1 MRWRPCRRRSP
12 SFRPRLPS
20 GSGISTIPIC
30 TRRIARNSTRPPQ
43 HSQARRRNCRKPK
56 KDGSTS
62 KCCANKSNRLNP
74 TGLTQMTSPLAAKI
88 ARDYGTPAVVI
99 DMDLVERNIARI
111 QAACNE
117 AGVANRPHIKTHK
130 SPLLAKLQIAAGA
143 KGITCQ
149 KLGEAEVMADAGI
162 DDILISYNLIGEEK
176 MARLGA
182 LQAKAGMT
190 VAADNSVVVAGLPQ
204 AAAASGRPLSVV
216 VECDTGRKRAG
227 VATPAEAIALA
238 REIAAS
244 KGLTFAG
251 FMLYPTE
258 TGWTEAQKF
267 YDEALA
273 GVRAHG
279 LDAAMVST
287 GGTPNLKNVG
297 KLKGATEHRPR
308 TYIYNDRM
316 QVAAGVASWDDC
328 ALHIYSTVVSRAGPD
343 RGILDAGSKTLTSD
357 TGGGLEGHGLI
368 LEHPEARIAR
378 FAEEHGF
385 LDLARSNTRPN
396 VGDVVRIVPNH
407 VCVVVNMMDEVVMVR
422 GDEIIGTLPVAAR
435 GKLR

>member
-1 MRWRPCRRRSP
+1 
-12 SFRPRLPS
+12 
-20 GSGISTIPIC
+20 
-30 TRRIARNSTRPPQ
+30 
-43 HSQARRRNCRKPK
+43 
-56 KDGSTS
+56 
-62 KCCANKSNRLNP
+62 
-74 TGLTQMTSPLAAKI
+74 MTTALAAKI

-99 DMDLVERNIARI
+99 DMDRVERNIARI
-111 QAACNE
+111 QAACDA

-143 KGITCQ
+143 RGITCQ
-149 KLGEAEVMADAGI
+149 KLGEAEVMAEAGI

-182 LQAKAGMT
+182 LQAKAALT
-190 VAADNSVVVAGLPQ
+190 VAADNPTVIAGLPR
-204 AAAASGRPLSVV
+204 AAAISGRPLSVV

-227 VATPAEAIALA
+227 VETPAEAIAL
-238 REIAAS
+238 
-244 KGLTFAG
+244 AG

-258 TGWTEAQKF
+258 TGWAEAQRF

-273 GVRAHG
+273 GVREAG
-279 LDAAMVST
+279 LEPSMVST
-287 GGTPNLKNVG
+287 GGTPNLKNLG
-297 KLKGATEHRPR
+297 QLRGATEHRFG

-316 QVAAGVASWDDC
+316 QVAAGVAHWDDC
-328 ALHIYSTVVSRAGPD
+328 ALNVYATVVSRAGPD

-357 TGGGLEGHGLI
+357 TGGGLDGHGLI
-368 LEHPEARIAR
+368 LEHPEAKIAR

-385 LDLARSNTRPN
+385 LDLTRSNTRPS

-407 VCVVVNMMDEVVMVR
+407 VCVVVNMVDEVVMVR

-435 GKLR
+435 GKLK

>member
-1 MRWRPCRRRSP
+1 
-12 SFRPRLPS
+12 
-20 GSGISTIPIC
+20 
-30 TRRIARNSTRPPQ
+30 
-43 HSQARRRNCRKPK
+43 
-56 KDGSTS
+56 
-62 KCCANKSNRLNP
+62 
-74 TGLTQMTSPLAAKI
+74 MTTPLAAKI
-88 ARDYGTPAVVI
+88 AREYGTPCAVI
-99 DMDLVERNIARI
+99 DMDRVERNIARI
-111 QAACNE
+111 QKACDD

-130 SPLLAKLQIAAGA
+130 NPTIAKLQVAAGA

-149 KLGEAEVMADAGI
+149 KLGEAEIMANAGI
-162 DDILISYNLIGEEK
+162 DDILISYNLLGEEK

-182 LQAKAGMT
+182 LQAKANMT
-190 VAADNSVVVAGLPQ
+190 VAADNSTVVAGLPK

-227 VATPAEAIALA
+227 VETPAEAIALA
-238 REIAAS
+238 REIAGS
-244 KGLTFAG
+244 KGLEFAG

-273 GVRAHG
+273 GVRTHG
-279 LDAAMVST
+279 LDAKIVST
-287 GGTPNLKNVG
+287 GGTPNLKNIG
-297 KLKGATEHRPR
+297 KLKGGTEHRFG

-316 QVAAGVASWDDC
+316 QVAAGVATWDDC
-328 ALHIYSTVVSRAGPD
+328 ALHIYSTVVSRAAPE
-343 RGILDAGSKTLTSD
+343 RGILDAGSKTLTTD
-357 TGGGLEGHGLI
+357 TGGLDGHGLI
-368 LEHPEARIAR
+368 LEHPEAKIAR

-385 LDLARSNTRPN
+385 LDLSRSNTRPN

-422 GDEIIGTLPVAAR
+422 GEEIIGTLPVAAR

>member
-1 MRWRPCRRRSP
+1 
-12 SFRPRLPS
+12 
-20 GSGISTIPIC
+20 
-30 TRRIARNSTRPPQ
+30 
-43 HSQARRRNCRKPK
+43 
-56 KDGSTS
+56 
-62 KCCANKSNRLNP
+62 
-74 TGLTQMTSPLAAKI
+74 
-88 ARDYGTPAVVI
+88 
-99 DMDLVERNIARI
+99 
-111 QAACNE
+111 
-117 AGVANRPHIKTHK
+117 ANRPHIKTHK
-130 SPLLAKLQIAAGA
+130 NPMLAQLQIKAGA

-149 KLGEAEVMADAGI
+149 KLGEAEIMADSGI
-162 DDILISYNLIGEEK
+162 DDILISYNLLGDEK

-182 LQAKAGMT
+182 LQGKANLT
-190 VAADNSVVVAGLPQ
+190 VAADNSVVVGDLPK

-227 VATPAEAIALA
+227 VETPAEAIALA

-244 KGLTFAG
+244 KGLSFAG

-258 TGWTEAQKF
+258 TGWADAQKF

-279 LDAAMVST
+279 LDATIVST
-287 GGTPNLKNVG
+287 GGTPNLLNIG
-297 KLKGATEHRPR
+297 KLKGSTEHRFG

-316 QVAAGVASWDDC
+316 QVAAGVATWDDC
-328 ALHIYSTVVSRAGPD
+328 ALHIYSTVVSRAGPE

-357 TGGGLEGHGLI
+357 TGGLEGHGLI
-368 LEHPEARIAR
+368 LEHPEAKIAR

-385 LDLARSNTRPN
+385 LDLSRSNTRPN

-422 GDEIIGTLPVAAR
+422 GDEIIGALPVTAR